1 MTIRDVNNTFQIFH
15 FSSVTRLG
23 DFLKFL
29 ATIFH
34 AKVAQ
39 IIGDVLGYF
48 EKRHFKVTAVV
59 ANIWALC
66 ETFGLLFTLVT
77 LLMSMDLLVAK
88 PLVRSLLVS

>member
-1 MTIRDVNNTFQIFH
+1 M
-15 FSSVTRLG
+15 TRLG

-48 EKRHFKVTAVV
+48 EKRHFKVKTAGPLFGQL
-59 ANIWALC
+59 W
-66 ETFGLLFTLVT
+66 ETLGLLFILTSGHT
-77 LLMSMDLLVAK
+77 AHFQMAK
-88 PLVRSLLVS
+88 SG